1 MAEQERENI
10 RKRQRE
16 GIEQAKKQ
24 GKHLGRPPLEMPDD
38 FGEYYKKVYIDD
50 DMKAVDAME
59 AMELTKTKFYDF
71 KKQYE
76 KVNNIDTYTKY

>member
-1 MAEQERENI
+1 MAEKERKNI

-38 FGEYYKKVYIDD
+38 FGKYYKKVYIDD
-50 DMKAVDAME
+50 EMKAVEAME
-59 AMELTKTKFYDF
+59 EMELTKTKFYDF

-76 KVNNIDTYTKY
+76 KENDIDTYTKY